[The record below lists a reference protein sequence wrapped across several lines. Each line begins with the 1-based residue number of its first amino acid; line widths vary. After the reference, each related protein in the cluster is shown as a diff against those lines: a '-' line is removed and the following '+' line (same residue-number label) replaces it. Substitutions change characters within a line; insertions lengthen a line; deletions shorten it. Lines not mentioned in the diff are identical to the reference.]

1 MARRTQAERKAATVA
16 KLIDAAASALVEV
29 GWAGASVQVICAR
42 AGVSQGAL
50 FRHFPTREALMVATA
65 AHLGT
70 QILQRYRRRFGALA
84 ADRTSDPLRVA
95 LGLLRETCRSRPNQ
109 AFYELAIAARTNP
122 RLRKAIAKTSAA
134 YYAEITD
141 AARQL
146 MPDLA
151 ASLGPNFE
159 VLVDT
164 VVAIFD
170 GEQIQ
175 RFLTPKPAI
184 EASRIDVVAALV
196 ASAASSSART
206 KTA

>member
-1 MARRTQAERKAATVA
+1 MARRTQAERKAATVG
-16 KLIDAAASALVEV
+16 KLVGAAADALVEV
-29 GWAGASVQVICAR
+29 GWAGASVQEICVR

-50 FRHFPTREALMVATA
+50 FRHFATREALMVATA

-84 ADRTSDPLRVA
+84 ADRTSEPLRVA

-134 YYAEITD
+134 YYAEI
-141 AARQL
+141 AAVARQL
-146 MPDLA
+146 LPDLA
-151 ASLGPNFE
+151 AALGADFD

-164 VVAIFD
+164 VVAVFD
-170 GEQIQ
+170 GEQVH

-184 EASRIDVVAALV
+184 ESARIDVVAALV
-196 ASAASSSART
+196 SAAAGTAARFT
-206 KTA
+206 R